1 MKPRFEIITSSHIG
15 YCFGVKR
22 AMNLVENH
30 LKNKRERLYII
41 GQIIHN
47 PQAVEKLNRMGAM
60 TVESIDQVEDG
71 ATLVIRA
78 HGVQPEII
86 SEAKKRG
93 IKLLDATCPFVH
105 RSQLYV
111 KEIGESSFDVIVIGD
126 KEHPEVKGLEGHAKG
141 RSFVVRNV
149 EEARLIKGINK
160 AGIVVQTT
168 FAPEEAKK
176 IIEELQNHIENI
188 SIYDTICQAT
198 VARREATL
206 ELGRSVDLMIIVGGK
221 NSSNTRRLYKM
232 CTDAGIN
239 SKFIERA
246 DEIDPSWT
254 EGIKRVGISTGTST
268 PNWVIAEVIE
278 HLRQIALKGDT

>member
-30 LKNKRERLYII
+30 LKNKKERIYII

-47 PQAVEKLNRMGAM
+47 PQAVEKLNRLGAV
-60 TVESIDQVEDG
+60 TVESIDEVENG
-71 ATLVIRA
+71 STLVIRA
-78 HGVQPEII
+78 HGVQPEIVN
-86 SEAKKRG
+86 EAKERG

-111 KEIGESSFDVIVIGD
+111 KEISEKPCDVIIIGD
-126 KEHPEVKGLEGHAKG
+126 KEHPEVKGLEGHARG

-149 EEARLIKGINK
+149 EEAKLLTGISK

-168 FAPEEAKK
+168 FAPEEAKR
-176 IIEELQNHIENI
+176 IIDELRRRIEKI

-206 ELGRSVDLMIIVGGK
+206 ELGRNVDLMIIVGGK

-232 CTDAGIN
+232 CKDEGIN

-246 DEIDPSWT
+246 EEIDPCWT
-254 EGIKRVGISTGTST
+254 EGIRKVGISTGTST

-278 HLRQIALKGDT
+278 YLRKIAVEKAT